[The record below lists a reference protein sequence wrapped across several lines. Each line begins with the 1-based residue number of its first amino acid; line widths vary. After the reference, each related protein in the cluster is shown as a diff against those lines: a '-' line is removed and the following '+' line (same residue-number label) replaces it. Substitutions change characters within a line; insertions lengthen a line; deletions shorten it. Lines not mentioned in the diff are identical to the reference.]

1 MKAKKLIELLQPYK
15 DFDVEFV
22 FSEIVNDK
30 LHVRTFKDLE
40 IADIGYSDKVVLIS
54 GEEDQEV
61 ITIAHTY

>member
-54 GEEDQEV
+54 GEED
-61 ITIAHTY
+61 